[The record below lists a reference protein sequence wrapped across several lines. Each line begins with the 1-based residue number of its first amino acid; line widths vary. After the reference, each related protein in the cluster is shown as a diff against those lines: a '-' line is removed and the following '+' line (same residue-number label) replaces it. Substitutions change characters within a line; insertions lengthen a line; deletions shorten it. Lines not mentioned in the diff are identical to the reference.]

1 MNGEL
6 LDEFAGALKRWRIQ
20 KEFEALEGW
29 GVCWNTESGLT
40 VQLSSITCI
49 IGLGN
54 LMSRTCANDY
64 EVKERVVHQRQ
75 PIFQQS

>member
-20 KEFEALEGW
+20 KEFEALEGY
-29 GVCWNTESGLT
+29 GVCWRGSGLT

-54 LMSRTCANDY
+54 LMSRTCASDY
-64 EVKERVVHQRQ
+64 EVKERVLNQRQ

>member
-1 MNGEL
+1 M
-6 LDEFAGALKRWRIQ
+6 
-20 KEFEALEGW
+20 
-29 GVCWNTESGLT
+29 T

-54 LMSRTCANDY
+54 LMSGTCASDY
-64 EVKERVVHQRQ
+64 EVKERVLHQRQ